1 MASAATRPT
10 IRKPLVFWLCV
21 VVATVVGDEF
31 TVLVLTWILLR
42 AHEKHVFEEVCH
54 AEEGLGIKGSA
65 DMYI

>member
-1 MASAATRPT
+1 VIVRVRQ
-10 IRKPLVFWLCV
+10 IGVGV